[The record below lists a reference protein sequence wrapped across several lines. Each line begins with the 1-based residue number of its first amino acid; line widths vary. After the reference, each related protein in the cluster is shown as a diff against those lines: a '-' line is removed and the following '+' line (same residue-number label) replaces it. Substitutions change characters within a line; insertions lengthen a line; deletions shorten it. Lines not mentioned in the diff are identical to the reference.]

1 MPPQQYPN
9 KRMRAGDSLKRN
21 ARKRK
26 ISLPGLDRST
36 PVWYYPTR
44 TGEKKASSAHQ
55 EPWCSGLTCLPVT
68 QKIAGSNPVGSVRT
82 TPVGHADT
90 FVGASHCLLRCGE
103 KTTRSSASWMNA
115 APDP

>member
-1 MPPQQYPN
+1 MALQQYPH

-21 ARKRK
+21 AKKRK
-26 ISLPGLDRST
+26 ISIPGLDRST

-68 QKIAGSNPVGSVRT
+68 QKIAGSNPVGSARTSVLSPTDLWSRHAPCPRSSCVRQEET
-82 TPVGHADT
+82 LDGV
-90 FVGASHCLLRCGE
+90 LLR
-103 KTTRSSASWMNA
+103 R
-115 APDP
+115 